1 MSFPPET
8 VALEFLFKGVW
19 DPPESVFDPIGAG
32 PPASWISLLFYLT
45 SVFMLKLAPVTSED
59 IWVLTVEKGWSDK
72 EREDMPLP
80 LEAPPKVEYL

>member
-1 MSFPPET
+1 
-8 VALEFLFKGVW
+8 
-19 DPPESVFDPIGAG
+19 
-32 PPASWISLLFYLT
+32 
-45 SVFMLKLAPVTSED
+45 MLKLAPVTSED